1 MQQSLYM
8 SSGNLI
14 PAFLFFQSENDQKEI
29 LNIFMMPVLH
39 NNLKPKL

>member
-1 MQQSLYM
+1 M

-39 NNLKPKL
+39 NYLKLKLKRAEIN